1 MPLVPCPTESESF
14 EKRKSD
20 AEIDLLAVVDGTAYL
35 CEAKSSSGSID
46 LGTFVE
52 VAKRIRPDVAM
63 LVVMEQGSPALNATF
78 EHVTQA
84 LAGTG
89 IKPELL
95 ALHGNDIDNSP
106 DLPTGRSFR
115 VQVF

>member
-1 MPLVPCPTESESF
+1 M
-14 EKRKSD
+14 
-20 AEIDLLAVVDGTAYL
+20 LA
-35 CEAKSSSGSID
+35 
-46 LGTFVE
+46 
-52 VAKRIRPDVAM
+52 
-63 LVVMEQGSPALNATF
+63 VMEQGSPALNATF

-95 ALHGNDIDNSP
+95 ALHGNDIDE
-106 DLPTGRSFR
+106 PTGRSFR